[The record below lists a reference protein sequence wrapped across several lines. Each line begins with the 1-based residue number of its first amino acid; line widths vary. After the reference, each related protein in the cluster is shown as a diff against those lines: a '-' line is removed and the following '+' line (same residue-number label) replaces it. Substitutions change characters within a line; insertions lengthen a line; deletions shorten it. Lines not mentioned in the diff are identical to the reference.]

1 MGWGVVKADI
11 RVDEA
16 AVAKIDGCEGQ
27 MMKRFDMRAL
37 LAICFGLLL
46 TAVAHAAP
54 VFTIGARYNSSG
66 ELIGAIGDAPP
77 GKYRTMTTTTGVFV
91 GEHGQ
96 YLEWLMGFVS
106 GFNAATGAVGH
117 KD

>member
-46 TAVAHAAP
+46 TAAA
-54 VFTIGARYNSSG
+54 
-66 ELIGAIGDAPP
+66 
-77 GKYRTMTTTTGVFV
+77 
-91 GEHGQ
+91 HGQ
-96 YLEWLMGFVS
+96 TGPVSVGGMG
-106 GFNAATGAVGH
+106 NIPAASSSPPSANILRA
-117 KD
+117 